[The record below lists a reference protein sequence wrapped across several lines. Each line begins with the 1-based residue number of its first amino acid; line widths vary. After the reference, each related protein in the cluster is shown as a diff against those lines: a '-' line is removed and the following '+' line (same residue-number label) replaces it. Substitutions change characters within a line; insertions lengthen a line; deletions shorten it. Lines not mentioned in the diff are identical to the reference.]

1 MQTSPRHWP
10 QYLGAFLVVIV
21 LAGVATASAAL
32 LQLEEVADTLS
43 TYATPLDA
51 PAKGALDDV
60 PAGKPQTL
68 LLIGSDKRSKKAVD
82 GYRTGALSDTLM
94 LVRLDPEQGATAVMS
109 IPRDTQ
115 AQIPTKGGGFRTA
128 KINEAFS
135 DGGPNYSIR
144 AVRDLLDVPIHH
156 VVIINFGAF
165 QRAVN
170 RLGCLYQDI
179 DHTYFN
185 DNSSGGD
192 NYATIDVKSGYQL
205 LCGSDSL
212 DWVRYRHLDSDFV
225 RGARQQ
231 EFLRSAKS
239 QIAASQIVD
248 DRKTLIRIFAT
259 YSQTDITSSTA
270 ILSLLKLALNSAEQ
284 PVRNIKFRGDTS
296 LDPSNTF
303 VTITPKNLAT
313 MRREFTQLRQ
323 ARGPAGD
330 STEVEKVRKKT
341 TRKAVKKSG
350 LAKGL
355 IDTKSEISKPELTKA
370 SFDLAGRQLPVYYPS
385 VRLAQGGYTST
396 DGVRAYD
403 IVSRTK
409 KRYPAYRLSFYY
421 GENGQYYGIQGTKWR
436 NPPILD
442 EQHREVTRKGRK
454 LLLYGAPGGR
464 YRLIAWK
471 TPKGV
476 YWVSNTISNRLT
488 NAQMLDIAS
497 NLRRVPG

>member
-1 MQTSPRHWP
+1 M
-10 QYLGAFLVVIV
+10 IV
-21 LAGVATASAAL
+21 LAGVASASAAL
-32 LQLEEVADTLS
+32 LQLEGVADTLT
-43 TYATPLDA
+43 TYATPLDTKT
-51 PAKGALDDV
+51 KGALDDV
-60 PAGKPQTL
+60 PPGKPQTL

-82 GYRTGALSDTLM
+82 GYREGALSDTLM

-109 IPRDTQ
+109 IPRDTK
-115 AQIPTKGGGFRTA
+115 AEIPTKGGGFRTG

-144 AVRDLLDVPIHH
+144 AVRELLGVPIHH

-205 LCGSDSL
+205 LCGQDSL

-239 QIAASQIVD
+239 QIAASQIVN

-284 PVRNIKFRGDTS
+284 PVRNVKFRGDTS
-296 LDPSNTF
+296 LDPTDTF

-323 ARGPAGD
+323 ARGPSGD

-355 IDTKSEISKPELTKA
+355 IDVKSEMSKPELTKA
-370 SFDLAGRQLPVYYPS
+370 SFDLAGGQLPVYYPS
-385 VRLAQGGYTST
+385 VRLGQGGYTST
-396 DGVRAYD
+396 DGVRSYQ

-421 GENGQYYGIQGTKWR
+421 GENGQYYGVQGTKWK

-442 EQHREVTRKGRK
+442 EQHRTVTRKGRK